1 MQRETLAGDLSTETE
16 TGIGQM
22 GGQLRDLIRV
32 FHASNLAGA
41 DALRDTEAACH
52 GLSVELSSLAEMLH
66 AQSRVS
72 STLASAEQA
81 LLDIAGEARVG
92 VSAAVLGDVEHRLDE
107 LRSRYT
113 MHIERDTHD
122 AFLGGREAGSPSADA
137 PQEAATSTIEL
148 F

>member
-1 MQRETLAGDLSTETE
+1 
-16 TGIGQM
+16 
-22 GGQLRDLIRV
+22 
-32 FHASNLAGA
+32 
-41 DALRDTEAACH
+41 
-52 GLSVELSSLAEMLH
+52 LSVELSSLAEMLH